1 MKLYDYSQHL
11 TISSI
16 THENIFS
23 SFKCINHMV
32 TKGQAFYI
40 NCSLARTKVNLR
52 YLLLSLI
59 KALIIINLVKTIY
72 CSGHSDKLKCLGAQ
86 IKHNFA

>member
-59 KALIIINLVKTIY
+59 KALIIINLVKN
-72 CSGHSDKLKCLGAQ
+72 GQWFLPFDLAKLNPNCL
-86 IKHNFA
+86 